1 MFCDTTGIE
10 DPVLKAVEK
19 YKKHPSI
26 EVIRSISKNSSG
38 SFQEARMSFKSFK
51 RNTKLR
57 CSKGLS
63 GH

>member
-26 EVIRSISKNSSG
+26 EVIKSISKNSSG
-38 SFQEARMSFKSFK
+38 SFQEARMRKF
-51 RNTKLR
+51 
-57 CSKGLS
+57 
-63 GH
+63 